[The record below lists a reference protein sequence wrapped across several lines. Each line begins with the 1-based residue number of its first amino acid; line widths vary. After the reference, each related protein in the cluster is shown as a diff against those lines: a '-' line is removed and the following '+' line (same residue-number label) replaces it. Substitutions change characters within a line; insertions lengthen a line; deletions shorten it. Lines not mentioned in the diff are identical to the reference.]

1 MKTKN
6 TCLTLALITAGV
18 VTPVYA
24 QTVAPPPDAGRLQRE
39 LQQAPPAPQKP
50 STGVTVPQAP
60 REKVAP
66 GGLRVTLNQVAFSG
80 NTVFDSA
87 RLASV
92 VQGAMGQSYDL
103 AGFYAL
109 ADQVAEF
116 YRSEGYAF
124 ASVFVPSDGYRDG
137 VLTLQVVE
145 GQYGERRVR
154 ASDASQAK
162 GAQKFV
168 DVLKAGDPI
177 YAPDLERAVLLLDD
191 QPGVDA
197 TPVIKPGQTV
207 GTGDLDVELK
217 PLDKVGGS
225 IGLSNHGNRY
235 TGYLQ
240 ARANAFI
247 NSLFQFGDQLN
258 VTALQSDEDLSY
270 GAVQYSVPIGGNGL
284 RATVGYSVT
293 DYELGRE
300 FANLRASGKA
310 ETVSA
315 GLSYPWIRSRNTNVS
330 SSLVF
335 QKKDFFDEQQAVNAT
350 VSRTSDSVS
359 VITNFDH
366 LDAFGLTYGQLDWTQ
381 GKFNGPVPDPSR
393 TNGEFT
399 RVSYDL
405 VRQQALKRRL
415 SAYARLNG
423 QLALDNL
430 DSSESFSLGGPYA
443 VRAYPTGEG
452 TGDEGML
459 AQFEL
464 RFQYTERISPFVFYD
479 IGRVKLE
486 NDPTAPGNND
496 RTLSGAGVG
505 VRYQEGPLALEL
517 SVAARGTGGVPQS
530 DPRDNSVM
538 TWLTM
543 RYAF

>member
-1 MKTKN
+1 M
-6 TCLTLALITAGV
+6 
-18 VTPVYA
+18 
-24 QTVAPPPDAGRLQRE
+24 
-39 LQQAPPAPQKP
+39 
-50 STGVTVPQAP
+50 
-60 REKVAP
+60 
-66 GGLRVTLNQVAFSG
+66 
-80 NTVFDSA
+80 
-87 RLASV
+87 
-92 VQGAMGQSYDL
+92 
-103 AGFYAL
+103 
-109 ADQVAEF
+109 
-116 YRSEGYAF
+116 
-124 ASVFVPSDGYRDG
+124 
-137 VLTLQVVE
+137 
-145 GQYGERRVR
+145 
-154 ASDASQAK
+154 
-162 GAQKFV
+162 
-168 DVLKAGDPI
+168 
-177 YAPDLERAVLLLDD
+177 
-191 QPGVDA
+191 
-197 TPVIKPGQTV
+197 
-207 GTGDLDVELK
+207 
-217 PLDKVGGS
+217 
-225 IGLSNHGNRY
+225 
-235 TGYLQ
+235 
-240 ARANAFI
+240 
-247 NSLFQFGDQLN
+247 
-258 VTALQSDEDLSY
+258 
-270 GAVQYSVPIGGNGL
+270 QYSVPIGGNGL

-350 VSRTSDSVS
+350 ASRTSDSVS

-366 LDAFGLTYGQLDWTQ
+366 LDAIGLTYGQLDWTQ

-517 SVAARGTGGVPQS
+517 SVAARGTGGAAQS